1 MRSDTDTS
9 RNHREPERQDPN
21 DPLYRAI
28 MASAQSVARGPWYL
42 RPAFM
47 VKAELEASNPHG
59 AIRSYNGILAD
70 SYRTG
75 ERYFVQEIVEPSIR
89 TFDVTDQGALHERA

>member
-1 MRSDTDTS
+1 MLWFVVLAGDSIDGYCETFEDACARY
-9 RNHREPERQDPN
+9 EPFE
-21 DPLYRAI
+21 
-28 MASAQSVARGPWYL
+28 V
-42 RPAFM
+42 
-47 VKAELEASNPHG
+47 VASNPHG

-75 ERYFVQEIVEPSIR
+75 ERYFVQEIVEPPIR

>member
-47 VKAELEASNPHG
+47 VKAELEQRDFA
-59 AIRSYNGILAD
+59 A
-70 SYRTG
+70 
-75 ERYFVQEIVEPSIR
+75 
-89 TFDVTDQGALHERA
+89 ALQAWLEQL